1 MAQRMVDG
9 EEYTSVLIKGGEDGS
24 AIETI
29 TNGGSAVVSF
39 LRPGD
44 ATAYTAGDIVA
55 PSGAGYVSF
64 SGLTANNGDIYI
76 TNAKLAFQANAV
88 PAGMGAFR
96 LHLFSSP
103 PSGLSDNAAF
113 SVTTSSILSYQGFVE
128 ILSPI
133 AFGDHI
139 YRQNET
145 ANLQVSLASGSSTIY
160 GVLQTVNG
168 WTPASGTPVRA
179 EIDYLPL

>member
-9 EEYTSVLIKGGEDGS
+9 EEYTSVLIKGSEDGS

-29 TNGGSAVVSF
+29 TNGGSAIASF
-39 LRPGD
+39 VRPSD
-44 ATAYTAGDIVA
+44 ATAYTAGDVVA
-55 PSGAGYVSF
+55 SSGTGYVSF
-64 SGLTANNGDIYI
+64 SNIATSNGDIYI
-76 TNAKLAFQANAV
+76 TNAKLALQASAV

-96 LHLFSSP
+96 LHLFSSL
-103 PSGLSDNAAF
+103 PSGLSDNGTF
-113 SVTTSSILSYQGFVE
+113 SVTSASISSYQGFVE

-133 AFGDHI
+133 ALGDHI

-145 ANLQVSLASGSSTIY
+145 ANLQASLASGNSTIY
-160 GVLQTVNG
+160 GVLQTINA
-168 WTPASGTPVRA
+168 WTPASGTSVRV